1 MDSTIPDRN
10 AVLAALDGVL
20 DPKSGKGLVA
30 AGLVRGLTVGPGRAG
45 FMLEVPAS
53 ETGLYGPVHGEAQA
67 ALSSVPGVAKA
78 QVVLTAEHD
87 APPPAEGVTRV
98 RKGARVS
105 EDPKAAPAPS
115 PEAARPA
122 HVRRVIAVASGKG
135 GVGKSTVSVNLATAF
150 AELGLKVG
158 VLDADVYGPSAPRML
173 GIDGEPAFENGKL
186 QPLHAWGLKV
196 MSIGFLV
203 DEGAPMIW
211 RGPMASSAVRQMMN
225 DVAWGSEAEPLDLL
239 VVDLP
244 PGTGDIQLTLIQKM
258 KIDGVVIVSTPQ
270 EIALIDARRAVSMFQ
285 KTGTPILGVI
295 ENMAFFTDPSTGAP
309 IPIFGTGGAKAEAE
323 RLGVPL
329 LAEVPLEM
337 ALREACDNGRPVVA
351 TTPDSA
357 AAQAFIAAAKALMV

>member
-1 MDSTIPDRN
+1 
-10 AVLAALDGVL
+10 
-20 DPKSGKGLVA
+20 
-30 AGLVRGLTVGPGRAG
+30 
-45 FMLEVPAS
+45 MLEVPAS

-67 ALSSVPGVAKA
+67 ALSAVPGVAKA

-225 DVAWGSEAEPLDLL
+225 DVAWGSEAEPLDVL

>member
-10 AVLAALDGVL
+10 AVLTALDRVL

-30 AGLVRGLTVGPGRAG
+30 AGLVRGLTIGPGRAG
-45 FMLEVPAS
+45 FMLEVPSS
-53 ETGLYGPVHGEAQA
+53 ETALYGPVHGEAQA
-67 ALSSVPGVAKA
+67 ALSAVPGVTKA

-105 EDPKAAPAPS
+105 EDPKAAASPS
-115 PEAARPA
+115 ADAARPA

-150 AELGLKVG
+150 AQLGLRTG

-173 GIDGEPAFENGKL
+173 GVDGEPAFENGKL
-186 QPLHAWGLKV
+186 QPLEAWGLKV

-225 DVAWGSEAEPLDLL
+225 DVAWGSEAEPLDVL

-295 ENMAFFTDPSTGAP
+295 ENMAFFTDPATGAP
-309 IPIFGTGGAKAEAE
+309 IPIFGSGGAKAEAA

-337 ALREACDNGRPVVA
+337 ALREACDNGQPVVA

-357 AAQAFIAAAKALMV
+357 AAQAFISAAKALMV